1 MASKSVPCL
10 SPEIL
15 HYAKALFEESLGSQD
30 GIDKFCKTQG
40 MTRQEYDS
48 FSSETSPAGEFDRF
62 LQYLTSPE
70 SNAMAPAVT
79 DTSHPISDYYVSSS
93 HNTYLWGNQ
102 LYGKA
107 SAEAYRNVRWEVSSA
122 HN

>member
-1 MASKSVPCL
+1 MASKTVSSL

-15 HYAKALFEESLGSQD
+15 YYAKALFEESLGSQD

-48 FSSETSPAGEFDRF
+48 LSPEPTLTGEFDRF

-70 SNAMAPAVT
+70 SNAMAPAIT
-79 DTSHPISDYYVSSS
+79 DTSYPISDYYVSSS

-107 SAEAYRNVRWEVSSA
+107 SAEAYRNVR
-122 HN
+122 